1 MPTIDLG
8 YVIGPQGPQGNPGP
22 TGADGVQGNPG
33 PNQVTGSTSTT
44 LNGILQGNGS
54 VVQAVQSDSQPV
66 ADSTN
71 IVRSGPVFSALQKHG
86 RKNLFDN
93 WYFVGGGGAI
103 NKFPVAQKSWAGTTS
118 LTGTGYFV
126 DRWYSYNADQVT
138 ALQADGVHISN
149 SNGVAIIQQHIEPF
163 NVPVGTTLT
172 SSVLFKGQLRLRD
185 NFTGTTRNAPGSA
198 SGSSYANTDGAVG
211 ILSLTTTIGAGGM
224 TASPL
229 VWLTAPQGVETT
241 IYAVKLEIGGEQT
254 LVSYDSQ
261 GNLTLTDIPNYAE
274 ELAKCQ
280 RYMLVLNPAQ
290 TTYNPMGSGY
300 GQNSTTAYII
310 CPVPVSLR
318 AAPTVTVT
326 GTPNLQSGSTQI
338 STTAIG
344 YYRMGIGTVM
354 LSATAASGVSN
365 GTFYML
371 LYGTSNLGSIVLDAN
386 IYPS

>member
-1 MPTIDLG
+1 MATSKLPKDRHG
-8 YVIGPQGPQGNPGP
+8 VNP
-22 TGADGVQGNPG
+22 
-33 PNQVTGSTSTT
+33 
-44 LNGILQGNGS
+44 
-54 VVQAVQSDSQPV
+54 
-66 ADSTN
+66 
-71 IVRSGPVFSALQKHG
+71 
-86 RKNLFDN
+86 NLFDN

-163 NVPVGTTLT
+163 DVPVGTTLT

-198 SGSSYANTDGAVG
+198 SGGSYANTDGSVG

-224 TASPL
+224 TATPL

-254 LVSYDSQ
+254 LVSYDLQ
-261 GNLTLTDIPNYAE
+261 GNLTLTDVPNYAE

-280 RYMLVLNPAQ
+280 RHMLVLNPAQ

-300 GQNSTTAYII
+300 GYNSTTAYII

-318 AAPTVTVT
+318 AAPTVAVT
-326 GTPNLQSGSTQI
+326 GTPNLQSGSTRI
-338 STTAIG
+338 PTTAIG
-344 YYRMGIGTVM
+344 YYRMGIGAVL
-354 LSATAASGVSN
+354 LSATAASGVAN

-371 LYGTSNLGSIVLDAN
+371 LYGSSNLGSIVLDAN